1 MKNHWKCYI
10 VRCSDGSLYTGITTD
25 IKRRIYEHNHTKKG
39 SKYCRSRRPV
49 RSLNFI
55 SNLTKNEALEIE
67 SHIKSLNKKKK
78 LDQFDMIKEAI
89 NIYQKEND

>member
-49 RSLNFI
+49 KLLDFI
-55 SNLTKNEALEIE
+55 SDLTKNEALEIE
-67 SHIKSLNKKKK
+67 LHIKSLKKNKK
-78 LDQFDMIKEAI
+78 LDQFEMIKEAT
-89 NIYQKEND
+89 NYQKENN